1 MDTAKRC
8 REQSDECLRLMN
20 LAQSDTEARILRDL
34 AHSWVRIANQ
44 TERYAK
50 FIAVQSAGYFLAD
63 GARLFDPAKFG
74 LPSAPMDAGTRTGRN
89 SATEPGFKPVT
100 VDSFRL
106 SGGAAPGAPFS
117 APAPCRLRARRP

>member
-50 FIAVQSAGYFLAD
+50 FIAVQSAGYVLAD

-74 LPSAPMDAGTRTGRN
+74 LPSAPMDAGTRTRRN
-89 SATEPGFKPVT
+89 SATEPGFKP
-100 VDSFRL
+100 
-106 SGGAAPGAPFS
+106 GGAAQFV
-117 APAPCRLRARRP
+117 PACRRYT